1 MPREVDFVKATLQ
14 EITWSG
20 TQAVDGERSV
30 EVQFNP
36 ETLKLAFSNQNAGG
50 DQRGGSATQ
59 FLGNGVTKLSFDL
72 WFDITV
78 RDDVKDVRKL
88 TREIALFMAPKDGAN
103 DDAPPGVRFL
113 WGNFLFEGV
122 MDSLNENLD
131 FFSEDGYPLRA
142 SVAVALSK
150 QEINFKFGEDLP
162 SNAPAADQ
170 ASPGRPMAQ
179 VREGDTAQSVAAR
192 DGRPE
197 AWQDYAETNGIE
209 NPRQPAAPG
218 GFLRRPA
225 RGRTG
230 R

>member
-1 MPREVDFVKATLQ
+1 MPQEVGFEKATLQ

-20 TQAVDGERSV
+20 SQVV
-30 EVQFNP
+30 EGDRTVTVQFNP
-36 ETLKLAFSNQNAGG
+36 ETLKLSFSNQNAGG

-78 RDDVKDVRKL
+78 RDDVNDVRKL
-88 TREIALFMAPKDGAN
+88 TKEVALFMAPEGGAN

-122 MDSLNENLD
+122 MDSLSENLD

-142 SVAVALSK
+142 SMSVALSK
-150 QEINFKFGEDLP
+150 QEINFKFGEELNP
-162 SNAPAADQ
+162 NAAAADR
-170 ASPGRPMAQ
+170 ASPDRPLAP

-192 DGRPE
+192 DGRPD
-197 AWQDYAETNGIE
+197 AWPDYAEANGVE
-209 NPRQPAAPG
+209 NPRQPAPPG
-218 GFLRRPA
+218 GFLRRP
-225 RGRTG
+225 GR
-230 R
+230 